1 MEQPL
6 LFETPIQTPSDTR
19 PAREILDENAF
30 YGIQLFY
37 DVYET
42 ARLLNENYK
51 KILSL
56 AVSCKLDC
64 LKIRGTFRVPWWA
77 ILEYME
83 DRERIEELER
93 NYYGF
98 IRGQETARMRMRE

>member
-1 MEQPL
+1 MEQL
-6 LFETPIQTPSDTR
+6 ILFDAPEQKPMDERSP
-19 PAREILDENAF
+19 REILEENAY
-30 YGIQLFY
+30 YGIKFFY

-42 ARLLNENYK
+42 ARLLNETYK
-51 KILSL
+51 KVLAL

-64 LKIRGTFRVPWWA
+64 LRIRGTFRVPWWA

-83 DRERIEELER
+83 DRPRIEELER

-98 IRGQETARMRMRE
+98 IRGQETARMRMRG